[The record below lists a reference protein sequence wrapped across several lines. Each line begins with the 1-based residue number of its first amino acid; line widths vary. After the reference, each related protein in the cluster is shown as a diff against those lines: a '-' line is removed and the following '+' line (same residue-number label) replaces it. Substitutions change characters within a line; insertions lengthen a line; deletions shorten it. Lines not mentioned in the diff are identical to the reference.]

1 MQGTSLP
8 PPRSRVHR
16 YSVKHQLEEAL
27 RLPAIQQHGFTHAC
41 EGNSLML
48 PREFFV
54 VLAFETHA
62 VSQVILEVL
71 HQTLGQVGH
80 GPGGLDHCVGH
91 FRPLSI
97 MA

>member
-1 MQGTSLP
+1 
-8 PPRSRVHR
+8 
-16 YSVKHQLEEAL
+16 
-27 RLPAIQQHGFTHAC
+27 
-41 EGNSLML
+41 ML

-71 HQTLGQVGH
+71 NQTLGQVGH
-80 GPGGLDHCVGH
+80 GPGGLDHRVGH